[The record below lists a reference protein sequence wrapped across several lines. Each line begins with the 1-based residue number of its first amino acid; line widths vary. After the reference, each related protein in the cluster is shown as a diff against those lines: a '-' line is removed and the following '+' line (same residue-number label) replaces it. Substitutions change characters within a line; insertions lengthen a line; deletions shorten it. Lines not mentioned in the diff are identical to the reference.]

1 VAARATSAGVRIRA
15 YNVRFGDCVLV
26 SFGARDAEKHVLID
40 FGNSPSMVRRQGGR
54 NDVFAPV
61 ARDLARRAKPRID
74 LLVMSHEHLDHMEG
88 FFSERG
94 VFDGL
99 PIGEVWMPAMSA
111 PDYYRRHPNC
121 EPERRARLALLDT
134 ALRWEADGRF
144 ARLPE
149 PLRALVANNVLALA
163 NEDRIDYLRKRVPKK
178 ALRYLSRRR
187 TAVRSAAL
195 GSGVEIE
202 VLAPERDAS
211 VYYGARDRRF
221 WLDVAGRLGAT
232 TSRRRKPPAPGAP
245 KSPRH
250 MAPDEFAALRDA
262 IGELDLAALL
272 AIDKAA
278 NNTSLVLRITI
289 GGKVLLFPGDAEAES
304 WAIMKAKQL
313 LCPVDFLNLAHH
325 GSGNGMPFEGEADV
339 LGLLAKPRRKTVA
352 LVSTCRG
359 VYGDTRET
367 EIPQH
372 RLMDRLATIC
382 AKCWVTEDAA
392 SPGQGFE
399 IPL

>member
-1 VAARATSAGVRIRA
+1 MAARASSDVRVRA

-26 SFGARDAEKHVLID
+26 SFGTGADERHVLID
-40 FGNSPSMVRRQGGR
+40 FGNAPSMVRRGGGR

-61 ARDLARRAKPRID
+61 ARDLAKQTKKRVD

-88 FFSERG
+88 FLAERG
-94 VFDGL
+94 VFDDFS
-99 PIGEVWMPAMSA
+99 IGEVWMSAMSA
-111 PDYYRRHPNC
+111 PDYYQRHPNC
-121 EPERRARLALLDT
+121 EPELRARLALLDT

-144 ARLPE
+144 ERLPA
-149 PLRALVANNVLALA
+149 PLRSLVANNVLTLA
-163 NEDRIDYLRKRVPKK
+163 NKDRIEYLRKLVPKK
-178 ALRYLSRRR
+178 SLRYLSRRKA
-187 TAVRSAAL
+187 AVRSAAL
-195 GSGVEIE
+195 GSGVKIE

-232 TSRRRKPPAPGAP
+232 AARRRTQRSAGAP

-250 MAPDEFAALRDA
+250 MAPDEFAELRDA
-262 IGELDLAALL
+262 IGELDLSALL

-278 NNTSLVLRITI
+278 NNTSLVLRLTI
-289 GGKVLLFPGDAEAES
+289 GDKVLLFPGDAEAES
-304 WAIMKAKQL
+304 WAIMKAKKVL
-313 LCPVDFLNLAHH
+313 GPVDFLKLAHH

-372 RLMDRLATIC
+372 RLMDRLAAIC
-382 AKCWVTEDAA
+382 AKCWVTQDAA
-392 SPGQGFE
+392 SFGQGFDIE
-399 IPL
+399 L